1 MMPEKDIKSKKTRL
15 RRSLS
20 LLPIVALSA
29 LFGQSAIGCSTD
41 ATAPATDPGRVTIHR
56 LNRVEYNNTVR
67 DLLGTALQPAKDFPA
82 DDRGYGFDN
91 ISDVM
96 SLSPLQVELYSRA
109 AEDLARE
116 AMLLPSK
123 SQTLR
128 TEAETLS
135 GQVGGAGADNWNL
148 WSGGELP
155 LTQDFPST
163 GDYKIS
169 ARVWGQQAGP
179 DSVQM
184 NLNVG
189 GSTAGTFTI
198 ASTSANPEVVSAVAK
213 VNAGT
218 QVVSVEFLNDFY
230 DAASGTDRNLIIDWI
245 EVEGPIGAVG
255 SNPIREKIVI
265 CDLKSGTDCVRQ
277 VLQTFV
283 ERAFRRSVVPAEI
296 DRLLPL
302 VDLAKAQGQTVEVGV
317 EIALRA
323 ILTSPHFLFRPELD
337 AKPNSTT
344 PAHPLTDFEL
354 ASRLSYFI
362 WSSMPD
368 DELFAAARA
377 GKLQDPAAIE
387 AQVDRMLKDTKS
399 DALIDNFAGQW
410 LFTRALDDHQPDY
423 YAFPTWDEDLRAAM
437 RQETK
442 LFFRE
447 FLRNDLPITEM
458 LTANFTFLN
467 DRLATH
473 YGLPSPGP
481 DFTKVTID
489 DPQRRGLLGQ
499 GSILTVTS
507 FPTRTSPVKRGKWL
521 MTQLLCSEPPPPPP
535 GVEGL
540 VTEMVPTGSIRQRLE
555 KHRENPVCASCHVE
569 MDNLGFGLEH
579 FDGIGLFRSDDN
591 GFAVDSS
598 GVLPGGKTFNGMLE
612 LSAILAEDPRF
623 THCVSEKMLTY
634 AIGRGVA
641 TADEVHVDHIVASLD
656 KRGKTFADLIKI
668 VATSEPF
675 RLRHGEAI
683 GGGK

>member
-1 MMPEKDIKSKKTRL
+1 MPKRNLIPRQTRL
-15 RRSLS
+15 QRSLS
-20 LLPIVALSA
+20 LLPLVGLAA
-29 LFGQSAIGCSTD
+29 LFSQSAIGCSTD
-41 ATAPATDPGRVTIHR
+41 AAAPATDPGRVTIHR

-91 ISDVM
+91 ISDVL

-109 AEDLARE
+109 AEELARE
-116 AMLLPSK
+116 AMLLPSQ
-123 SQTLR
+123 SQTTR
-128 TEAETLS
+128 VEAETLS

-155 LTQDFPST
+155 MTQEFPSS
-163 GDYKIS
+163 GEYKIS
-169 ARVWGQQAGP
+169 AKVWGQQAGP
-179 DSVQM
+179 DLVQM

-189 GSTAGTFTI
+189 GTIAGNFTI
-198 ASTSANPEVVSAVAK
+198 AATSANPEVVSAVAQ

-218 QVVSVEFLNDFY
+218 QVVSVEFLNDYY
-230 DAASGTDRNLIIDWI
+230 DEAAAADRNLVVDWI

-255 SNPIREKIVI
+255 VNPIRNRIVI
-265 CDLKSGTDCVRQ
+265 CDLNTGTDCVRQ
-277 VLQTFV
+277 VLEKFA
-283 ERAFRRSVVPAEI
+283 ERAFRRTVTPEEI
-296 DRLLPL
+296 DRILPL
-302 VDLAKAQGQTVEVGV
+302 VDLAKAQGQSVEVGV

-323 ILTSPHFLFRPELD
+323 ILSSPHFLFRPELD
-337 AKPNSTT
+337 AKPNSPT
-344 PAHPLTDFEL
+344 PTHPLTDFEL

-368 DELFAAARA
+368 NELFAAARE
-377 GKLQDPAAIE
+377 GKLQDPAEIE
-387 AQVDRMLKDTKS
+387 AQVDRMVKDPKA

-447 FLRNDLPITEM
+447 FLRNELPIPEM
-458 LTANFTFLN
+458 LTADFTFIN

-481 DFTKVTID
+481 DFTKVIID
-489 DPQRRGLLGQ
+489 DPQRKGLLGQ

-507 FPTRTSPVKRGKWL
+507 FPTRTSPVKRGKWV

-540 VTEMVPTGSIRQRLE
+540 VTEAVPTGTIRQRLE
-555 KHRENPVCASCHVE
+555 QHRENPICATCHVE
-569 MDNLGFGLEH
+569 MDNLGFGLEQYN
-579 FDGIGLFRSDDN
+579 GIGLFRTDDN
-591 GFAVDSS
+591 GFPVDSS
-598 GVLPGGKTFNGMLE
+598 GILPGGKTFNGMPE
-612 LSAILAEDPRF
+612 LSGILAEDPRF
-623 THCVSEKMLTY
+623 THCVSEKMMTY
-634 AIGRGVA
+634 ALGRGMYPV
-641 TADEVHVDHIVASLD
+641 DEVHIDHVTEALN
-656 KRGKTFADLIKI
+656 KNGQTFVDLIKL

-675 RLRHGEAI
+675 RMRRGEAT

>member
-1 MMPEKDIKSKKTRL
+1 MPERNVQSRQTRL

-20 LLPIVALSA
+20 LLPLVGLVALFS
-29 LFGQSAIGCSTD
+29 QSAIGCSTD
-41 ATAPATDPGRVTIHR
+41 AAAPVSDPGRVTIHR

-91 ISDVM
+91 ISDVL

-116 AMLLPSK
+116 AMLLPSQSK
-123 SQTLR
+123 TNR
-128 TEAETLS
+128 VEAETLS

-155 LTQDFPST
+155 MTQEFPSS
-163 GDYKIS
+163 GEYKIS
-169 ARVWGQQAGP
+169 AQVWGQQAGP
-179 DSVQM
+179 DLVQM

-189 GSTAGTFTI
+189 GAIAGTFSI
-198 ASTSANPEVVSAVAK
+198 ASTSANPEIVSAVAK

-218 QVVSVEFLNDFY
+218 QVVSVEFLNDYY
-230 DAASGTDRNLIIDWI
+230 DAAAGADRNLVIDWI

-255 SNPIREKIVI
+255 INPIRNRIVI
-265 CDLKSGTDCVRQ
+265 CDLNTGTDCVRQ
-277 VLQTFV
+277 VLEKFA
-283 ERAFRRSVVPAEI
+283 ERAFRRTVTPEEI

-302 VDLAKAQGQTVEVGV
+302 VDLAKAQGQSVDAGV

-323 ILTSPHFLFRPELD
+323 ILSSPHFLFRPELD
-337 AKPNSTT
+337 AKPNSAT
-344 PAHPLTDFEL
+344 PKHPLTDFEL

-377 GKLQDPAAIE
+377 GKLQDPAEIQ
-387 AQVDRMLKDTKS
+387 AQVDRMVQDPKA

-437 RQETK
+437 REETK

-447 FLRNDLPITEM
+447 FLRNDRPIPEM
-458 LTANFTFLN
+458 LTADFTFIN

-481 DFTKVTID
+481 NFTKVTID
-489 DPQRRGLLGQ
+489 DPQRKGLLGQ

-507 FPTRTSPVKRGKWL
+507 FPTRTSPVKRGKWV
-521 MTQLLCSEPPPPPP
+521 MMQLLCSEPPAPPP

-540 VTEMVPTGSIRQRLE
+540 VTEAVPTGSIRQRLE
-555 KHRENPVCASCHVE
+555 KHRESPICSSCHVE
-569 MDNLGFGLEH
+569 MDNLGFGLEQY
-579 FDGIGLFRSDDN
+579 DGIGLFRTEDN
-591 GFAVDSS
+591 GFPVDSS
-598 GVLPGGKTFNGMLE
+598 GVLPGGKTFNGMPE
-612 LSAILAEDPRF
+612 LSGILAEDPRF
-623 THCVSEKMLTY
+623 THCVSEKMMTY
-634 AIGRGVA
+634 ALGRGMYPV
-641 TADEVHVDHIVASLD
+641 DDVHLDHVVEALN
-656 KRGKTFADLIKI
+656 KNGQTFTDLIKL

-675 RLRHGEAI
+675 RMRRGEAT

>member
-1 MMPEKDIKSKKTRL
+1 MPERILESRQTRL
-15 RRSLS
+15 RRSFALVP
-20 LLPIVALSA
+20 LAGLVALFS
-29 LFGQSAIGCSTD
+29 QSSIGCSSD
-41 ATAPATDPGRVTIHR
+41 ATAPASDPGRVTVHR
-56 LNRVEYNNTVR
+56 LNRVEYDNTVR
-67 DLLGTALQPAKDFPA
+67 DLLGTTLQPAKDFPA

-91 ISDVM
+91 ISDVL

-116 AMLLPSK
+116 AMLLPSQ
-123 SQTLR
+123 SQTTR
-128 TEAETLS
+128 VEAETLA
-135 GQVGGAGADNWNL
+135 GQVGGAGGDNWNL

-155 LTQDFPST
+155 MTQEFPSS

-179 DSVQM
+179 DLVQM
-184 NLNVG
+184 NLIVG
-189 GSTAGTFTI
+189 GTIAGTFSV

-218 QVVSVEFLNDFY
+218 QVVSVEFLNDYY
-230 DAASGTDRNLIIDWI
+230 DQASGADRNLVIDWI

-255 SNPIREKIVI
+255 KNPIREKIVI
-265 CDLKSGTDCVRQ
+265 CDLNSGTVCVRQ
-277 VLQTFV
+277 VLEKFA
-283 ERAFRRSVVPAEI
+283 ERAFRRSVLPAEI
-296 DRLLPL
+296 DRILPL
-302 VDLAKAQGQTVEVGV
+302 VDLAKAQGQSIDVGV

-323 ILTSPHFLFRPELD
+323 ILSSPHFLFRPELD
-337 AKPNSTT
+337 AKPNSPT
-344 PAHPLTDFEL
+344 PTHPLTDFEL

-368 DELFAAARA
+368 DALFAAARE
-377 GKLQDPAAIE
+377 GKLQDPAEID
-387 AQVDRMLKDTKS
+387 AQVTRMLKDPKA

-447 FLRNDLPITEM
+447 FLRNDLPIPEM
-458 LTANFTFLN
+458 LTADFTFIN

-481 DFTKVTID
+481 DFTKITIS
-489 DPQRRGLLGQ
+489 DPQRKGLLGQ

-507 FPTRTSPVKRGKWL
+507 FPTRTSPVKRGKWV
-521 MTQLLCSEPPPPPP
+521 MTQLLCSEPPAPPP

-555 KHRENPVCASCHVE
+555 QHRENPICATCHIE
-569 MDNLGFGLEH
+569 MDNLGFGLEQY
-579 FDGIGLFRSDDN
+579 DGIGKFRADDN
-591 GFAVDSS
+591 GFPVDSS
-598 GVLPGGKTFNGMLE
+598 GVLPGGKTFNGMPE
-612 LSAILAEDPRF
+612 LSGILVDDPRF
-623 THCVSEKMLTY
+623 THCVSEKMMTY
-634 AIGRGVA
+634 ALGRGMYPV
-641 TADEVHVDHIVASLD
+641 DDVHIEHVVESLN
-656 KRGKTFADLIKI
+656 KKGQTFGDLIKL

-675 RLRHGEAI
+675 RMRRGEAI

>member
-1 MMPEKDIKSKKTRL
+1 MPERILKSRQTGL
-15 RRSLS
+15 RRNFA
-20 LLPIVALSA
+20 LLPFVGLTA
-29 LFGQSAIGCSTD
+29 LFSQSVIGCSSD
-41 ATAPATDPGRVTIHR
+41 AAAPATDSGRVTIHR
-56 LNRVEYNNTVR
+56 LNRVEYDNTVR

-91 ISDVM
+91 ISDVL

-116 AMLLPSK
+116 AMLLPSQSK
-123 SQTLR
+123 TNR
-128 TEAETLS
+128 VEAETLT
-135 GQVGGAGADNWNL
+135 GQVGGAGGDNWNL
-148 WSGGELP
+148 WSNGELP
-155 LTQDFPST
+155 TTQEFPST
-163 GDYKIS
+163 GEYKIS

-179 DSVQM
+179 DLVQM
-184 NLNVG
+184 NLVAG
-189 GSTAGTFTI
+189 GAIAGTFSI

-230 DAASGTDRNLIIDWI
+230 DPVAAADRNLLIDWI

-255 SNPIREKIVI
+255 KNPIREKIVI
-265 CDLKSGTDCVRQ
+265 CDLNSGTDCVRQ
-277 VLQTFV
+277 VLEKFA
-283 ERAFRRSVVPAEI
+283 ERAFRRSVMPAEI
-296 DRLLPL
+296 DRILPL
-302 VDLAKAQGQTVEVGV
+302 VELAKTQGQSVDMGV

-323 ILTSPHFLFRPELD
+323 ILISPHFLFRPELD
-337 AKPNSTT
+337 AKPNSAT
-344 PAHPLTDFEL
+344 PTHPLTDFEL

-368 DELFAAARA
+368 DALFAAARE
-377 GKLQDPAAIE
+377 GKLQDPVEIE
-387 AQVDRMLKDTKS
+387 AQVARMLLDPRA

-447 FLRNDLPITEM
+447 FLRNDQPIPEM
-458 LTANFTFLN
+458 LTADFTFIN

-481 DFTKVTID
+481 DFTKISIS
-489 DPQRRGLLGQ
+489 DPQRKGLLGQ

-507 FPTRTSPVKRGKWL
+507 FPTRTSPVKRGKWV
-521 MTQLLCSEPPPPPP
+521 MTQLLCTEPPAPPP

-540 VTEMVPTGSIRQRLE
+540 VMETVPTGSIRQRLE
-555 KHRENPVCASCHVE
+555 KHRENPICATCHVE
-569 MDNLGFGLEH
+569 MDNLGFGLEQYN
-579 FDGIGLFRSDDN
+579 GIGLFRTEDN
-591 GFAVDSS
+591 GFPVDSS
-598 GVLPGGKTFNGMLE
+598 GILPGGKTFNGMPE
-612 LSAILAEDPRF
+612 LSGILVDDPRF
-623 THCVSEKMLTY
+623 THCVSEKMMTY
-634 AIGRGVA
+634 ALGRGMYPV
-641 TADEVHVDHIVASLD
+641 DKVHIEHVVESLD
-656 KRGKTFADLIKI
+656 KKGQSFASLIKL

-675 RLRHGEAI
+675 RMRRGEAI

>member
-1 MMPEKDIKSKKTRL
+1 MPEKILKSQQHRW
-15 RRSLS
+15 RSS
-20 LLPIVALSA
+20 TLLPLLGLCATFSV
-29 LFGQSAIGCSTD
+29 SAIGCTTD
-41 ATAPATDPGRVTIHR
+41 AAKATDPGRVTIHR
-56 LNRVEYNNTVR
+56 LNRVEYDNTVR

-91 ISDVM
+91 ISDVL

-116 AMLLPSK
+116 AMLVPSQ
-123 SQTLR
+123 SSIAR
-128 TEAETLS
+128 VEAETLS
-135 GQVGGAGADNWNL
+135 GQVGAANGDNWNL

-155 LTQDFPST
+155 LTHEFPSS

-179 DSVQM
+179 ENVKM
-184 NLNVG
+184 NLLVG
-189 GSTAGTFTI
+189 GTIAGSFDV
-198 ASTSANPEVVSAVAK
+198 ASTSANPEVVTATAK
-213 VNAGT
+213 VGAGS
-218 QVVSVEFLNDFY
+218 QVVSVEFLNDYY
-230 DAASGTDRNLIIDWI
+230 DPDLNADRNLIIDWV

-255 SNPIREKIVI
+255 INPIREKIVI
-265 CDLKSGTDCVRQ
+265 CDLNTGTDCVRQ
-277 VLQTFV
+277 IIEKFG
-283 ERAFRRSVVPAEI
+283 ERAFRRPLTPAEI
-296 DRLLPL
+296 DRIVPF
-302 VDLAKAQGQTVEVGV
+302 VDIAKAEGQSVEVGV

-323 ILTSPHFLFRPELD
+323 MLTSPHFIFRPELD
-337 AKPNSTT
+337 PNPNALT
-344 PAHPLTDFEL
+344 AHPLNDFEL

-368 DELFAAARA
+368 AELFAAARE
-377 GKLQDPAAIE
+377 GKLQDPAQIE
-387 AQVDRMLKDTKS
+387 AQVDRMLADPKS

-447 FLRNDLPITEM
+447 FLQKDMPIPEM
-458 LTANFTFLN
+458 LTADFSFIN

-481 DFTKVTID
+481 DFTKVTIS

-507 FPTRTSPVKRGKWL
+507 FPTRTSPVKRGKWV
-521 MTQLLCSEPPPPPP
+521 MTQLLCSEPPAPPP

-540 VTEMVPTGSIRQRLE
+540 ITEAMPTGTIRQRLE
-555 KHRENPVCASCHVE
+555 KHRENPICASCHVE
-569 MDNLGFGLEH
+569 MDNIGFGLEQ
-579 FDGIGLFRSDDN
+579 FNGIGLFRAEDS
-591 GFAVDSS
+591 GFPVDSS

-612 LSAILAEDPRF
+612 LSNILVDDPRF
-623 THCVSEKMLTY
+623 LHCVSEKMLTY
-634 AIGRGVA
+634 ALGRGIYPV
-641 TADEVHVDHIVASLD
+641 DDVHLEHVVDGLNKKD
-656 KRGKTFADLIKI
+656 QTFSDLIKLI
-668 VATSEPF
+668 ATSEPF
-675 RLRHGEAI
+675 RMRRGEAT

>member
-1 MMPEKDIKSKKTRL
+1 MPKKILKSEHPR
-15 RRSLS
+15 RRSYALWP
-20 LLPIVALSA
+20 LLGLGALFSQSA
-29 LFGQSAIGCSTD
+29 LGCSSD
-41 ATAPATDPGRVTIHR
+41 AVKATDPGRVTIHR
-56 LNRVEYNNTVR
+56 LNRVEYDNTVR

-91 ISDVM
+91 ISDVL

-116 AMLLPSK
+116 AMLVPSQ
-123 SQTLR
+123 SSIAR
-128 TEAETLS
+128 VEAETLQ
-135 GQVGGAGADNWNL
+135 GQVGAANGDNWNL

-155 LTQDFPST
+155 LTHEFPSS

-179 DSVQM
+179 EAVKM
-184 NLNVG
+184 NLLVG
-189 GSTAGTFTI
+189 GVVAGSFDI
-198 ASTSANPEVVSAVAK
+198 ASTSANPEVVSATAK
-213 VNAGT
+213 VAAGS
-218 QVVSVEFLNDFY
+218 QVVSVEFLNDYY
-230 DAASGTDRNLIIDWI
+230 DPNLAQDRNLIIDWV
-245 EVEGPIGAVG
+245 EVEGPIGAIG
-255 SNPIREKIVI
+255 INPIREKIVI
-265 CDLKSGTDCVRQ
+265 CDLNTGVDCVRQ
-277 VLQTFV
+277 VIEKFG
-283 ERAFRRSVVPAEI
+283 ERAFRRPLSAAEI
-296 DRLLPL
+296 DRILPL

-323 ILTSPHFLFRPELD
+323 MLTSPHFLFRPELD
-337 AKPNSTT
+337 ANPNATT
-344 PAHPLTDFEL
+344 SHALNDYEL

-368 DELFAAARA
+368 AELFAAARE
-377 GKLQDPAAIE
+377 GKLQDPAQIE
-387 AQVDRMLKDTKS
+387 AQVERMLADPKS

-447 FLRNDLPITEM
+447 FLQNDLPIPEM
-458 LTANFTFLN
+458 LTADFSFIN

-481 DFTKVTID
+481 DFTKVTIS
-489 DPQRRGLLGQ
+489 DPERRGLLGQ

-507 FPTRTSPVKRGKWL
+507 FPTRTSPVKRGKWV
-521 MTQLLCSEPPPPPP
+521 MTQLLCAEPPAPPP

-540 VTEMVPTGSIRQRLE
+540 ITEAMPTGTIRQRLE
-555 KHRENPVCASCHVE
+555 KHRENPICATCHVE
-569 MDNLGFGLEH
+569 MDNIGFGLEQ
-579 FDGIGLFRSDDN
+579 FNGIGLFRADDN
-591 GFAVDSS
+591 GFPVDSS

-612 LSAILAEDPRF
+612 LSNILVDDPRF
-623 THCVSEKMLTY
+623 LHCVSEKMLTY
-634 AIGRGVA
+634 ALGRGIYPV
-641 TADEVHVDHIVASLD
+641 DDVHLDHLVDGLTKKD
-656 KRGKTFADLIKI
+656 QTFSDLIKL

-675 RLRHGEAI
+675 RMRRGEAA